1 MIYLF
6 TGSPGSGKTLRAIW
20 YLMTMPKE
28 HAWRPIYSNIT
39 DLKLPDRKVHPL
51 PESWQTCPKGSIFV
65 MDEAQRIWPA
75 SGKQGLSTK
84 PDVLALDEH
93 RHGGYDF
100 YLITQHPTLLDSTV
114 RKFVTMHEHLVR
126 ASGREMVRVFS
137 KNRVFEVGDARE
149 LKAAESAFWKYP
161 KEYYG
166 YYKSAD
172 VHVVRKFKL
181 PWGLRLLLF
190 FLATAILYVGYH
202 LFTNKGLV
210 KTANVNTMESVAGH
224 VQGVSEKAE
233 EHIDVNKAATPGL
246 RPEDYIA
253 RIPDRPETAPLYD
266 GLRVPTQFPV
276 IVGCMTYQEHYQDEV
291 CNCYTQQGTIVADI
305 SYKDCK
311 VMLATR
317 RFQPYVDAVTPAET
331 VGSQNDPVDPGSS
344 NPGMP
349 PLNLS
354 SPHAAFVP

>member
-39 DLKLPDRKVHPL
+39 DLKLPDREVHPL
-51 PESWQTCPKGSIFV
+51 PDSWQTCPKGSIFV

-210 KTANVNTMESVAGH
+210 KTANVASNEMSEQVKGA
-224 VQGVSEKAE
+224 SEKAQDY
-233 EHIDVNKAATPGL
+233 IDVDKAETPGL
-246 RPEDYIA
+246 QPEHYIS

-276 IVGCMTYQEHYQDEV
+276 IVGCITYKEHYQEET
-291 CNCYTQQGTIVADI
+291 CNCYTQQGTIVEEV
-305 SYKDCK
+305 SHNECK
-311 VMLATR
+311 IMVAKR
-317 RFQPYVDAVTPAET
+317 RFQPYMDAITPTES
-331 VGSQNDPVDPGSS
+331 VGAQNADSGQDPGAQES
-344 NPGMP
+344 P

-354 SPHAAFVP
+354 APNVAFVP